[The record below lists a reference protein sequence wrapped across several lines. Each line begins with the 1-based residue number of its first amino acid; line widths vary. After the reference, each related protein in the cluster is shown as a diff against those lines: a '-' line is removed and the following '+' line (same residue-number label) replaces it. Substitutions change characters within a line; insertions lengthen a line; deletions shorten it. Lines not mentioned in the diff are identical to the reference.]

1 MPDIEKS
8 IYRTFRHF
16 LNNMGLI
23 LSNQQSFIRLEQN
36 HKFFRTLKQ
45 LDKTCERET
54 MKIGVIYV
62 ANGQEMQK
70 QLLKNDK
77 GSPLYYE
84 FVDGLGWPVDL
95 ATHRG
100 FLGGL
105 DSNLST
111 GSVAPYFANA
121 TTEVIF
127 HVVTSMPSNEKDP
140 QQIQKV
146 CAKMFSKFNSFRNV
160 MLEMILF
167 ISFGLSMTEI
177 IVHGLL
183 FLNSTLCIS

>member
-1 MPDIEKS
+1 MVVPPSLPNIETS
-8 IYRTFRHF
+8 LYRAFRHF
-16 LNNMGLI
+16 L
-23 LSNQQSFIRLEQN
+23 SNIGFLHRVNRQSFFRVEAN
-36 HKFFRTLKQ
+36 HKFYRTLKQ
-45 LDKTCERET
+45 LDKTFERET
-54 MKIGVIYV
+54 VKIGVIYV

-70 QLLKNDK
+70 QLLKNEK

-95 ATHRG
+95 STHRG

-111 GSVAPYFANA
+111 GSVAPYYANA

-127 HVVTSMPSNEKDP
+127 HVVTNMPSNEKDP

-146 CAKMFSKFNSFRNV
+146 CVKCVN
-160 MLEMILF
+160 
-167 ISFGLSMTEI
+167 
-177 IVHGLL
+177 
-183 FLNSTLCIS
+183 